1 MMRIGN
7 GFDVHAFGEGDHV
20 TLGGVRVPHSHGV
33 IAHSDGDVVIHALCD
48 AIFGALALGDIGVHF
63 PPSDERWRNADSRQ
77 FLRHAAMLMAQHGY
91 ALGNADIT
99 VIGERPKISPHAQA
113 MRECLA
119 ADLDSEVSRI
129 SVKATTTEK
138 LGFTGRREGIAAQAT
153 VLLER
158 R

>member
-1 MMRIGN
+1 MRIGN
-7 GFDVHAFGEGDHV
+7 GFDVHAFGQGDHV
-20 TLGGVRVPHSHGV
+20 ILGGVRIPHSHGV

-77 FLRHAAMLMAQHGY
+77 FLRHAATLMAQHGY

-119 ADLDSEVSRI
+119 ADLDSDLGRI

-138 LGFTGRREGIAAQAT
+138 LGFTGRSEGIAAQAT

>member
-7 GFDVHAFGEGDHV
+7 GFDVHAFGQGDHV
-20 TLGGVRVPHSHGV
+20 ILGGVRIPHSHGV

-77 FLRHAAMLMAQHGY
+77 FLRHAATLMAQHGY
-91 ALGNADIT
+91 ALGKADIT

-119 ADLDSEVSRI
+119 ADLDSDLGRI

-138 LGFTGRREGIAAQAT
+138 LGFTGRSEGIAAQAT

>member
-1 MMRIGN
+1 MRIGQ

-20 TLGGVRVPHSHGV
+20 TLGGVRVPHRHGLV
-33 IAHSDGDVVIHALCD
+33 AHSDGDVVIHALCD
-48 AIFGALALGDIGVHF
+48 AIFGALALGDIGQHF
-63 PPSDERWRNADSRQ
+63 PPSDVRWRDADSRQ

-99 VIGERPKISPHAQA
+99 VIGEAPKVGPHAQA
-113 MRECLA
+113 MRENLA
-119 ADLDSEVSRI
+119 ADLDSEIGRI

-138 LGFTGRREGIAAQAT
+138 LGFCGRQEGIAAQAC

-158 R
+158 A

>member
-1 MMRIGN
+1 MRIGN

-20 TLGGVRVPHSHGV
+20 TLGGVRVPHTHGV

-77 FLRHAAMLMAQHGY
+77 FLRHAATLMAQHGY

-99 VIGERPKISPHAQA
+99 VIGERPKISPHALA

-119 ADLDSEVSRI
+119 ADLDSDVGRI

-138 LGFTGRREGIAAQAT
+138 LGFTGRSEGIAAQAT